1 MILSKY
7 TSDPDAVIGF
17 KVTQDIVTVDDTTAL
32 YDNTGATPN
41 ISSPGADRY
50 RIRLDITDKAN
61 LAADENFVY
70 VAKVSKGKIVT
81 EVTGTDDYSKIED
94 RMALR
99 TSEESGNYIA
109 KRFAIS
115 FDTNDSD
122 ATKLDFDITPG
133 RCIYR
138 WL

>member
-1 MILSKY
+1 
-7 TSDPDAVIGF
+7 
-17 KVTQDIVTVDDTTAL
+17 
-32 YDNTGATPN
+32 
-41 ISSPGADRY
+41 
-50 RIRLDITDKAN
+50 
-61 LAADENFVY
+61 
-70 VAKVSKGKIVT
+70 
-81 EVTGTDDYSKIED
+81 
-94 RMALR
+94 MALR